1 MIRFQRLFFVVV
13 VIFVVHSV
21 CSRTPPSTKELFW
34 NDIRLLHVFWCGVN
48 MSAILLLLITIGCS
62 FSSEGEYSGITIIS
76 VIDVSWPVCVLIIV
90 VSHRCLPPAAKHI
103 TPQRCILR
111 QPPPLRGVYTLR
123 ALVTLGAQCTFII
136 FIIVFWRRRRD
147 VEGRGKYKRE
157 DPMVMRWQKRRRDVP
172 TRSGRL
178 KSGVRDTKQ

>member
-1 MIRFQRLFFVVV
+1 MMRFQRLFFVVV

-48 MSAILLLLITIGCS
+48 MSAILLLLKTIGCS

-76 VIDVSWPVCVLIIV
+76 VIVVSWPICVLVIV
-90 VSHRCLPPAAKHI
+90 VSHQCLPPAAKHI
-103 TPQRCILR
+103 TPQQCILR
-111 QPPPLRGVYTLR
+111 QLPPLRGVYTLC
-123 ALVTLGAQCTFII
+123 ALVTSGAWRTFII
-136 FIIVFWRRRRD
+136 DIVVFRRRQRD

-157 DPMVMRWQKRRRDVP
+157 DPMVMYWQKKQRDVP